1 MSYEENPTNSEPDVV
16 SSRGPRRSN
25 RLIAPAAAARLD
37 RFLAENA
44 EDLSRSAAA
53 RLIKSHLVRVNGQTA
68 DPSDRVVVGD
78 VVEFEIPEAYIS
90 AAAPESIPLEIV
102 YEDDDLA
109 VIDKP
114 AGMVVHPAP
123 GHHTGTLVH
132 ALLGRGGG
140 WSAVGGVTRPGIVHR
155 LDKGTSGLIVV
166 ARNDAS
172 HRALSSQL
180 KDRSL
185 SRTYMAIVRG
195 LVKDEAGELEGP
207 IGRDP
212 NERKRMAVVS
222 GGRFA
227 RTRYQVVERRGG
239 HTLLRCDLDTGRTH
253 QIRVHLAALGH
264 PVTGDVEYGGG
275 EASVA
280 RPMLH
285 AWRLRLRHPRTGEE
299 MSFEAPPPSD
309 FQEFWAGLSNPPPRS
324 PGRSARAA
332 ERPRPGGG

>member
-1 MSYEENPTNSEPDVV
+1 
-16 SSRGPRRSN
+16 
-25 RLIAPAAAARLD
+25 
-37 RFLAENA
+37 
-44 EDLSRSAAA
+44 
-53 RLIKSHLVRVNGQTA
+53 
-68 DPSDRVVVGD
+68 
-78 VVEFEIPEAYIS
+78 VVEFEIPKAYVAD
-90 AAAPESIPLEIV
+90 AAAEAIPLEVV

-109 VIDKP
+109 VINKP

-132 ALLGRGGG
+132 ALLGRGGD
-140 WSAVGGVTRPGIVHR
+140 WSAVGGTTRPGIVHR

-166 ARNDAS
+166 ARNDVS

-195 LVKDEAGELEGP
+195 RITDDAGELEGP

-212 NERKRMAVVS
+212 KDRKRMAVVS

-227 RTRYQVVERRGG
+227 RTRYQVVERRAG
-239 HTLLRCDLDTGRTH
+239 HTLVRCELDTGRTH

-264 PVTGDVEYGGG
+264 PVTGDAEYGGREEG
-275 EASVA
+275 VA

-285 AWRLRLRHPRTGEE
+285 AWRLRLRHPRIGAE
-299 MSFEAPPPSD
+299 MSFEAPPPPD
-309 FQEFWAGLSNPPPRS
+309 F
-324 PGRSARAA
+324 A
-332 ERPRPGGG
+332 ELWSSLQ